1 MSISVLVINT
11 VNLILLCGSFA
22 LLRKKLFC
30 DENTRMI
37 NLCIYVILFLI
48 IMTIYTLKCFSKNP
62 PPRTTT
68 DENDIDR
75 TCPTQNLNESNSGSI
90 FTIIIFLLIV
100 CFIFYSFNCYNREF
114 SY

>member
-37 NLCIYVILFLI
+37 NLCLYVILFII
-48 IMTIYTLKCFSKNP
+48 IMTIYTLNSFSKNTP
-62 PPRTTT
+62 PPRMN
-68 DENDIDR
+68 DENDS
-75 TCPTQNLNESNSGSI
+75 TQNLNESNSGSI

-100 CFIFYSFNCYNREF
+100 CFIFYSFNCYSREF
-114 SY
+114 YN